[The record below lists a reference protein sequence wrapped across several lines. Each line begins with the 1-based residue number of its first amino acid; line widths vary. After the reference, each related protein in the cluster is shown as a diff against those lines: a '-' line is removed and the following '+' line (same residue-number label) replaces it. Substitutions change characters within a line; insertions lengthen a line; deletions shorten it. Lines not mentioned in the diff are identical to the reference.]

1 MVTVMTIAGFD
12 PSCGAGIAAD
22 IRTFCA
28 IGVYPTSAVTCITSQ
43 NDLKFYRNMPVPAD
57 MVEDQIKAIIECY
70 EIKAVKIGMLY
81 TKENVKAAAKAIAH
95 HGFRN
100 VVMDPLIT
108 STTGEKLVDCDINY
122 LKSELFPYVD
132 LLTPN
137 VSEAEKLSQKSI
149 LDADDRKEA
158 AVEIASFGCEN
169 VVITGCAEGDKC
181 VDMLY
186 DGGNFIEFKKEHLVH
201 PDIHGTGCTFSSA
214 AAAFLAKGKSMKEA
228 VKEAKEFTY
237 YSIKYADK
245 LEGGIRVLNPFF
257 MKGGY

>member
-28 IGVYPTSAVTCITSQ
+28 IGVYPTSVVTCVTSQ
-43 NDLKFYRNMPVPAD
+43 NDVKFYRNISVQAD
-57 MVEDQIKAIIECY
+57 MVEDQIKAVVECY
-70 EIKAVKIGMLY
+70 KISAVKIGMLY
-81 TKENVKAAAKAIAH
+81 TKENVKAVAESIAH
-95 HGFRN
+95 HGFKN
-100 VVMDPLIT
+100 VVMDPLIV
-108 STTGEKLVDCDINY
+108 STTGEKLIDCDIGF
-122 LKSELFPYVD
+122 LKNELFGHVD

-149 LDADDRKEA
+149 LDIDDRKEA
-158 AVEIASFGCEN
+158 AVEIATFGCKN
-169 VVITGCAEGDKC
+169 VVITGCAEGGRC

-186 DGGNFIEFKKEHLVH
+186 DGGNFIEFKKDNLEI
-201 PDIHGTGCTFSSA
+201 PDLHGTGCTFSSA

-245 LEGGIRVLNPFF
+245 LEDKARVLNPFF